1 MNFANIALIS
11 KDIKVLIIG
20 GGKASL
26 IKTKAFIKRGCKVS
40 VCSLNFLDEL
50 YKIKNENL
58 KLIQGSYEKSM
69 IEDKHFVVIAID
81 DDKVINEIITECNN
95 KAKLYLNCKDF
106 KNGNCIVP
114 FQVESSTVNV
124 AINTKE
130 GNPKVSRMLSPIILS
145 ILEEKN
151 DLIILINKVRQDL
164 KGHPKKGEI
173 LDYLVSKEFQEE
185 FRDGNGKERLKEVYE
200 KLGLKMEEQ

>member
-1 MNFANIALIS
+1 MNFANIALMS
-11 KDIKVLIIG
+11 KEIKVLIIG

-26 IKTKAFIKRGCKVS
+26 IKTKAFLKRGCKVS
-40 VCSLNFLDEL
+40 VCSLSFLGEF
-50 YKIKNENL
+50 YEVKNEYL
-58 KLIQGSYEKSM
+58 KLIQGPYEKSM

-81 DDKVINEIITECNN
+81 DDNVINEIIIECNN

-130 GNPKVSRMLSPIILS
+130 GNPKVSRMLSLMILN

-151 DLIILINKVRQDL
+151 DLIIFVNKVRQEL

-173 LDYLVSKEFQEE
+173 LDYIVSDEFQEE
-185 FRDGNGKERLKEVYE
+185 FKAGNGKEKLKEVYD
-200 KLGLKMEEQ
+200 KLGLNMEEQ